1 MPYTLRNDK
10 IKLRA
15 VERDDLD
22 MLYFLENEIAETGSS
37 VSNQPVS
44 RMMLWNYIQSYSADI
59 AADRQLRL
67 IVEDAAGNA
76 VGTVDISDYDAA
88 NRRGY
93 VGVAI
98 LASYR
103 GKGYGTA
110 ALDMLCRYASHTLGL
125 HQLAAQVAV
134 DNEPSRRLFASVG
147 FKACGRLRSW
157 VRRGNSF
164 ADILIFQRLF

>member
-1 MPYTLRNDK
+1 MPYTLQNDK

-15 VERDDLD
+15 VESSDLD
-22 MLYFLENEIAETGSS
+22 MLYFLENEIAEAGSS

-59 AADRQLRL
+59 ASDRQLRL
-67 IVEDAAGNA
+67 IVEDAEGNA
-76 VGTVDISDYDAA
+76 VGAVDISDYDAS

-93 VGVAI
+93 VGVSI
-98 LASYR
+98 LSANR

-110 ALDMLCRYASHTLGL
+110 ALEMLCRYASHTLGL

-134 DNEPSRRLFASVG
+134 DNEPSKRLFASAG

-157 VRRGNSF
+157 VRRGNSY
-164 ADILIFQRLF
+164 ADILIFQKLF

>member
-1 MPYTLRNDK
+1 MPYTLQNDK
-10 IKLRA
+10 SRLRA

-22 MLYFLENEIAETGSS
+22 MLYFLENEIAEAGSS

-67 IVEDAAGNA
+67 IVENAEGNP
-76 VGTVDISDYDAA
+76 VGAVDISDYDAT
-88 NRRGY
+88 NRRGF
-93 VGVAI
+93 VGVSI
-98 LASYR
+98 LADQR
-103 GKGYGTA
+103 GKGYGSA
-110 ALDMLCRYASHTLGL
+110 ALEVLCCYASQTLGL

-134 DNEPSRRLFASVG
+134 DNEPSRRMFASAD

-157 VRRGNSF
+157 IRRGNSY
-164 ADILIFQRLF
+164 ADVLVFQKLF